1 MQGRSDPELDRA
13 FARLKDGDRSA
24 FAEVFRAVWPPVQRF
39 CRRYLGTDADADD
52 AAQRALERVF
62 AQAADFDPARPAL
75 GWVLGVALWECRT
88 LRRRAGRRAGVVLPP
103 ALEAAGP
110 APDEVLE
117 QAELR
122 AALAAAIEELSEADQ
137 TVLAAVLGADERG
150 FRGQDVTFRK
160 RKQRALQRLRETWR
174 RLYGT

>member
-39 CRRYLGTDADADD
+39 CRRYLGADTDADD

-62 AQAADFDPARPAL
+62 AQAAHYDPARPAL
-75 GWVLGVALWECRT
+75 GWVLSVALWECRT
-88 LRRRAGRRAGVVLPP
+88 LRRRAGRRAAAGLPED
-103 ALEAAGP
+103 LEAAAP
-110 APDEVLE
+110 APDEALE

-137 TVLAAVLGADERG
+137 AVLAAVLDAEERG
-150 FRGQDVTFRK
+150 PRGEDVTFRK
-160 RKQRALQRLRETWR
+160 RKQRAIHRLRETWH